1 MAWIREQCRAHHG
14 PLASVGVL
22 ELGSSELRFQPE
34 GSLDKLVGLP
44 PVALALADIDG
55 VRLEGIDRML
65 HVDSGGQTWRFAG
78 PGARRVGRVLSRL
91 LAREEVH
98 PVLVSASAQ
107 LVDRGAVD
115 VFVKADRIA
124 LVDAGAPLDA
134 SWERLPRDAPVRT
147 GGLPSRLHVG
157 AGGKLWSFS
166 GPGVHKLA
174 ALLLLPAD
182 GDLAPVV
189 IEGSHQSGLLAHAG
203 LIALG
208 CGGMSFAPSG
218 LLDQLIGQT
227 PEVWPWDE
235 LRSLELRRGGV
246 VFGME
251 DGPVVLSSHDADALW
266 SAALTA
272 IDAWM
277 TRRAAQGE
285 AWSAARERGAVDR
298 PKDRA
303 PGLLTG
309 DREHELLAV
318 NLELFARQVALALPD
333 SPRGMRVDREDILL
347 THDGQLQVGEQ
358 QLHLPRSV
366 RNAWGIGVAA
376 DDQGA
381 APRFARVVD
390 SSGRVLLTAD
400 SVHLHELIGMTA
412 VALPGRPPRELVPGL
427 PLRVELSGGV
437 SNTRS
442 GVVVALL
449 GPEEDQPGWRLLMA
463 SGPNASATARPRPL
477 AESLDATIACL
488 GADGRIVGK
497 AMPAELTALGRGGC
511 ELRVPQELPR
521 GALLRLV
528 LALDSG
534 AHRLSGRVEAAQR
547 KGGRHHATVTFLEL
561 EEPILHAVDAVVV
574 SSDFGGL
581 SRR

>member
-22 ELGSSELRFQPE
+22 ELQSSGLRFQPQ

-44 PVALALADIDG
+44 PVELSLADIDA

-78 PGARRVGRVLSRL
+78 PGARRVGRVLSRV
-91 LAREEVH
+91 LASEAVH
-98 PVLVSASAQ
+98 PVLVSAGAQ

-124 LVDAGAPLDA
+124 LVDASAPLD
-134 SWERLPRDAPVRT
+134 SPWERLARDAPVRT
-147 GGLPSRLHVG
+147 QGLPSRLHVG
-157 AGGKLWSFS
+157 AGAKVWTFS
-166 GPGVHKLA
+166 GQGVHKLA
-174 ALLLLPAD
+174 ALLLLPSG
-182 GDLAPVV
+182 GDHAPVI

-227 PEVWPWDE
+227 PEVWPWHE
-235 LRSLELRRGGV
+235 LRSLELRSGGV

-266 SAALTA
+266 SVALSA
-272 IDAWM
+272 VDAWM
-277 TRRAAQGE
+277 ERRAARGE
-285 AWSAARERGAVDR
+285 AWTAAQERGAVDR

-309 DREHELLAV
+309 DREHELLTV
-318 NLELFARQVALALPD
+318 NLELYTRQVALALPG
-333 SPRGMRVDREDILL
+333 SPRGMRIDREDIKL
-347 THDGQLQVGEQ
+347 THDGQLQVGDQ
-358 QLHLPRSV
+358 RLLLPRSV

-376 DDQGA
+376 DDPDT
-381 APRFARVVD
+381 APRFARLVD

-400 SVHLHELIGMTA
+400 SVHIDELIGMTC

-427 PLRVELSGGV
+427 PLRIELSGGV
-437 SNTRS
+437 SNTRT
-442 GVVVALL
+442 GVVVSLL
-449 GPEEDQPGWRLLMA
+449 APEEDQPGWRLLLA

-477 AESLDATIACL
+477 ADSLDATIARL

-497 AMPAELTALGRGGC
+497 AMPAELIALARGGC
-511 ELRVPQELPR
+511 ELRMPQEIPR

-528 LALDSG
+528 LTLDSG
-534 AHRLSGRVEAAQR
+534 AQRLSGRVEAAQR
-547 KGGRHHATVTFLEL
+547 KSGRHHATITFLEL
-561 EEPILHAVDAVVV
+561 EESILHAIDAVVV
-574 SSDFGGL
+574 SSDFGKLG
-581 SRR
+581 RR